1 MSQKKLFVGN
11 LPFASTEDDIREAFA
26 GFGALEQVRLITD
39 RETGRSRG
47 FAFVTFENADDAQS
61 ALSLDGQSLGGRR
74 VAVNFAKEREPRQP
88 R

>member
-11 LPFASTEDDIREAFA
+11 LPFASTEDDIRDAFA
-26 GFGALEQVRLITD
+26 EFGTLEEVRLITD

-47 FAFVTFENADDAQS
+47 FAFVTFQSSDDAQS

-74 VAVNFAKEREPRQP
+74 VAVNFAKERAPRDP